1 MNIKKVLI
9 VRIAEGLG
17 NQLFMFSNS
26 YFLAKAK
33 KYELM
38 IDNESGYFK
47 KKNQQ
52 RKRRYL
58 INFFKICPDEFKF
71 KNYLTEI
78 LRKLLKIIDLFKYK
92 KKFLIEYKSK
102 NKETCF
108 KNLSKYPLA
117 DVAYAEGHFESE
129 KYFFKEKKELQE
141 ILTVK
146 SDHIDYDN
154 KYINPIMKKNSV
166 SLHVR
171 RHKFS
176 EENNETKSKNN
187 LDKSNIFTKE
197 LINYNYSGIEYFR
210 KKIYKPTFFIW
221 SNDFTGLEKYFNYS
235 DCVFV
240 KNNNVIMDFYLFSIC
255 KHFIVGAST
264 FHWMG
269 AWLNTN
275 KKKICLRPKKI
286 NLNPSNNLNFW
297 PKNWI
302 KI

>member
-58 INFFKICPDEFKF
+58 LNFFNIKNKICPDEFKF

-108 KNLSKYPLA
+108 KNLSEYPLA

-129 KYFFKEKKELQE
+129 KYFFKAKKELQE

-146 SDHIDYDN
+146 SDHIDYNN

-166 SLHVR
+166 SLHIR
-171 RHKFS
+171 RHRF
-176 EENNETKSKNN
+176 
-187 LDKSNIFTKE
+187 
-197 LINYNYSGIEYFR
+197 
-210 KKIYKPTFFIW
+210 
-221 SNDFTGLEKYFNYS
+221 
-235 DCVFV
+235 
-240 KNNNVIMDFYLFSIC
+240 
-255 KHFIVGAST
+255 
-264 FHWMG
+264 
-269 AWLNTN
+269 
-275 KKKICLRPKKI
+275 
-286 NLNPSNNLNFW
+286 
-297 PKNWI
+297 
-302 KI
+302 

>member
-1 MNIKKVLI
+1 M
-9 VRIAEGLG
+9 
-17 NQLFMFSNS
+17 
-26 YFLAKAK
+26 
-33 KYELM
+33 
-38 IDNESGYFK
+38 
-47 KKNQQ
+47 
-52 RKRRYL
+52 
-58 INFFKICPDEFKF
+58 
-71 KNYLTEI
+71 
-78 LRKLLKIIDLFKYK
+78 
-92 KKFLIEYKSK
+92 
-102 NKETCF
+102 
-108 KNLSKYPLA
+108 A

-129 KYFFKEKKELQE
+129 KYFFKAKKELQE

-197 LINYNYSGIEYFR
+197 LINYNYGGIEYFR

-275 KKKICLRPKKI
+275 KKKICLRPKNI